1 MSQRTMYRK
10 SAMHKNYSIMDSE
23 IIKLLVFYIL
33 PFIVINALIF
43 FFSSG
48 SFGTG
53 SRFLWNWHR
62 QLCSEDASVAQ
73 SVEQG
78 TENPRVDGS
87 IPSGGTTFMHGH
99 AALFTAAAIMR
110 I

>member
-43 FFSSG
+43 SCHCE
-48 SFGTG
+48 T
-53 SRFLWNWHR
+53 
-62 QLCSEDASVAQ
+62 
-73 SVEQG
+73 
-78 TENPRVDGS
+78 
-87 IPSGGTTFMHGH
+87 
-99 AALFTAAAIMR
+99 
-110 I
+110 